1 MKQCFN
7 QLINLGL
14 CFALFLLAS
23 GCTSS
28 GASIVKPSQSPKDTS
43 QSDFSLKDQ
52 GKNSLV
58 NGSDRIGSLRETVHG
73 QVNSVALIASS
84 TLRKVRGEIADLWG
98 TASEGNSETEETVSQ
113 KEKGIHGNNVQSL
126 GAEMMVAQGAL
137 WETSGDLEKALDY
150 YNMALCNEPNN
161 LSALAS
167 MARLKMRQ
175 ESYPDAC
182 KFFESA
188 IEQSPSDA
196 ALHNDLGLARAKSGD
211 TEGAI
216 AAIGKAVELAP
227 GKSRFANNL
236 ANVMFDAGDKA
247 NAFATLGKNNSP
259 AVANFNM
266 AYLYFRGGDYALA
279 KQHLREVIRHEPESM
294 HDLGA
299 AQAVAR
305 SREMLIRIDSEF
317 SKLTHT
323 GKKPDSYAERIVGGD
338 YATNVFPPGKATVQT
353 ISPIVSSSIE
363 LDNSDNLK
371 SSSSMPVIS
380 EDQTTVGKV
389 SGVSDVTSRSV
400 HDEPRPQVF
409 PQAVF
414 DEKLR

>member
-1 MKQCFN
+1 MKQCCN
-7 QLINLGL
+7 QLISAGL
-14 CFALFLLAS
+14 SFALLLLAS
-23 GCTSS
+23 GCTSP

-52 GKNSLV
+52 GKNSRM
-58 NGSDRIGSLRETVHG
+58 NGNDRIGKLRETVHG
-73 QVNSVALIASS
+73 QVNSGVLIASS
-84 TLRKVRGEIADLWG
+84 TLKKVRGEIADLWG
-98 TASEGNSETEETVSQ
+98 SASEGNSEAEETVSR
-113 KEKGIHGNNVQSL
+113 KEKDIHGNNVQSL
-126 GAEMMVAQGAL
+126 GTEMMVAQGAL
-137 WETSGDLEKALDY
+137 WETSGDLKKALDY

-175 ESYPDAC
+175 ENYSEAC
-182 KFFESA
+182 KFFQSA
-188 IEQSPSDA
+188 IEQSPADA

-247 NAFATLGKNNSP
+247 EAFATLGKNNSP

-299 AQAVAR
+299 AQAVVR
-305 SREMLIRIDSEF
+305 SREMLARIDSEF
-317 SKLTHT
+317 SKLPHT
-323 GKKPDSYAERIVGGD
+323 ARKPDSYAESIAGGD
-338 YATNVFPPGKATVQT
+338 YATNVFPPGKAIVPT
-353 ISPIVSSSIE
+353 ITPVVSSSIE
-363 LDNSDNLK
+363 LDSSDNLK
-371 SSSSMPVIS
+371 SSSSIPLSS
-380 EDQTTVGKV
+380 EEQTTVGKV
-389 SGVSDVTSRSV
+389 SRVSDVTSRNA
-400 HDEPRPQVF
+400 HAEPQPQVF
-409 PQAVF
+409 PQSVF